1 MSTFEWPLKTG
12 FTVSWLRMIMEI
24 YLSAEVSGSGVKEDD
39 DGAGTSVSLLL
50 LTELAVT
57 VAVGLGVLC
66 SWNSSGSSG
75 QPKASLVLVKT
86 LIESTIVTPLGSVLV
101 PTRIIKQFLTLYR
114 PDTPKQVLL
123 QTVKT
128 QMKCC
133 IMQHFIRVCTICND
147 KINLQRKK
155 YNFF

>member
-1 MSTFEWPLKTG
+1 MSTFEWQLKTG
-12 FTVSWLRMIMEI
+12 FTVSWLRMRKEI

-39 DGAGTSVSLLL
+39 AGAGTSVSLLL

-75 QPKASLVLVKT
+75 HPKASLVLVKT

-101 PTRIIKQFLTLYR
+101 PTRIIIQFLAFCR
-114 PDTPKQVLL
+114 PEPGTFANSEDPDE
-123 QTVKT
+123 
-128 QMKCC
+128 
-133 IMQHFIRVCTICND
+133 MQHGAAFHQSLHC
-147 KINLQRKK
+147 LQR
-155 YNFF
+155 